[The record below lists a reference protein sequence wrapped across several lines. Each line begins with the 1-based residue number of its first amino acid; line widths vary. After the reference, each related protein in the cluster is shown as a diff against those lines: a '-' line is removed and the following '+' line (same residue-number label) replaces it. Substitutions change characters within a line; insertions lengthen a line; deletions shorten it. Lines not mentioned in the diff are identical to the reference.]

1 MNVAVYTTLA
11 PFSSPLPTD
20 VNVTVEVSLLSATS
34 NFVELFTAV
43 KSS

>member
-20 VNVTVEVSLLSATS
+20 VNVTVDGSIESATS
-34 NFVELFTAV
+34 YFVALFTGF